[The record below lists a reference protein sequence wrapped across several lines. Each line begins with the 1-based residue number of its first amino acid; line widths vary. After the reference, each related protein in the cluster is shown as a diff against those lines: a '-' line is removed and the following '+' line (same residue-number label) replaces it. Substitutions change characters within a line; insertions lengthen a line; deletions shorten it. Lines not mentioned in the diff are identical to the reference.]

1 MDGFRNKL
9 DTVKKELVHMRTGQ
23 NKAFQ
28 MKYKEKK
35 EWKERKDNRM
45 KMSNMFNWSL
55 QYKRMGQKQYL
66 MR

>member
-35 EWKERKDNRM
+35 EWKRE
-45 KMSNMFNWSL
+45 
-55 QYKRMGQKQYL
+55 KRQ
-66 MR
+66 